1 MTRLGSYSGD
11 QVVQVFK
18 RAGWRVA
25 RLKGSHVIMIKK
37 GIDAT
42 LSGKED
48 YTSNNT
54 RILGVEEIKEVL
66 LKVEY
71 IQEELRNHE

>member
-18 RAGWRVA
+18 RAEWRVA

-42 LSGKED
+42 LSIPVHKGKDVKKGTLRRLIRDAGMSVED
-48 YTSNNT
+48 F
-54 RILGVEEIKEVL
+54 L
-66 LKVEY
+66 
-71 IQEELRNHE
+71 

>member
-11 QVVQVFK
+11 RVVQVFK

-42 LSGKED
+42 LSIPVHKGKDVKKGTLRRLIRDAGMSVED
-48 YTSNNT
+48 F
-54 RILGVEEIKEVL
+54 L
-66 LKVEY
+66 
-71 IQEELRNHE
+71 